1 MTKSSCVDKNTPKA
15 LGVLSGPGCCFERAA
30 RPTGAPVLTGRVQ
43 ASGSG
48 ARSHGPVVVRLRRRE
63 TLIL

>member
-1 MTKSSCVDKNTPKA
+1 MDENTPGA
-15 LGVLSGPGCCFERAA
+15 LGVLSGPGCCFEREI
-30 RPTGAPVLTGRVQ
+30 RPTRAPRLAGRVQ

-48 ARSHGPVVVRLRRRE
+48 ARSHRPIVVRLRRRE